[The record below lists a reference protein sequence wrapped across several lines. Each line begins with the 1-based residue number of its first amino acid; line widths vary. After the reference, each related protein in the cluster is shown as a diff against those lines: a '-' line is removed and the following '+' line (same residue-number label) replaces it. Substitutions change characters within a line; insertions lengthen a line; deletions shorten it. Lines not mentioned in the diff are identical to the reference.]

1 MVALIISGRRRVVPL
16 DKVMNYED
24 VGFFIS
30 GLSTWVVDESCYSL
44 GLLFDFLWLRI
55 GILLRCDI
63 LSLILRLLLAD
74 SQEQEHQ
81 YEVDNKLNAEYFER

>member
-24 VGFFIS
+24 VGFFTI

-55 GILLRCDI
+55 SILLRCDI

-74 SQEQEHQ
+74 SQEQERQ